1 MRKNPGHAAD
11 NPNLNPGLPSLP
23 TATHLVGTRPVADG
37 RGGYVLPSPRSEGR
51 GALWAA
57 LGMRGAHR
65 LAISFW
71 TQPTFATE
79 LGNAGMK
86 GYDARGALLTAS

>member
-1 MRKNPGHAAD
+1 MHKNPGHAAD
-11 NPNLNPGLPSLP
+11 NPHPNPGLPSLP
-23 TATHLVGTRPVADG
+23 TATQLVGTRHVADG
-37 RGGYVLPSPRSEGR
+37 RGGYVFSSPRSEGR

-57 LGMRGAHR
+57 LGMRGRRR

-71 TQPTFATE
+71 TQPTFATG

-86 GYDARGALLTAS
+86 GYDARGALLKAS